1 MIGRYPRV
9 RRASRG
15 GPAVPDS
22 PVQLATNQVPPLA
35 GHDLAAAAGS
45 AAIIEQARLAN
56 VHPPVLHTHDRSG
69 HRIDEVEFHPAW
81 HMLMSRAVGAGLHGA
96 PWAPDAG
103 EHAHLHRAAGFYL
116 WTQTESGHLC
126 PISMTYAAVPV
137 IRQHPALAAAYC
149 PGLQS
154 TRYDFGLRPAR
165 SKLGLLAGMS
175 MTEKQGG
182 SDVRANTTTA
192 TPIGGSG
199 SAAGEY
205 RLAGHKWFTS
215 APMNDVFL
223 TLAQAPGGLTCFLLP
238 RVLPDGR
245 RNGLRLV
252 RLKDKLGNRSNASAE
267 IEYDDAIG
275 WRIGDEGRGAATIL
289 QMVTMTRVDCVL
301 GSAGQMRAALSE
313 AAFYAAH
320 RWAFGRPL
328 AEQPAMTGVLA
339 DLAVESWAS
348 TLTALRLG
356 SLVDRTAGAAAGAP
370 ATSGNGAAQDAA
382 LLRLALP
389 AAKFWV
395 CKRAVPMIAE
405 ALECLGGNGY
415 VESFPMAR
423 LLRESPLNGIW
434 EGSGTVSALDAVRA
448 LDRSPACAD
457 ALLTELG
464 GAGGA
469 HPAFDGAVT
478 RVKSLLSADP
488 DPASARTV
496 ASLIARLF
504 AAGLLL
510 QHAPAEVA
518 AVYCATR
525 LGDGGDRVF
534 GDLPPGFRLA
544 DIVAAATPTD

>member
-1 MIGRYPRV
+1 
-9 RRASRG
+9 
-15 GPAVPDS
+15 
-22 PVQLATNQVPPLA
+22 
-35 GHDLAAAAGS
+35 
-45 AAIIEQARLAN
+45 
-56 VHPPVLHTHDRSG
+56 
-69 HRIDEVEFHPAW
+69 
-81 HMLMSRAVGAGLHGA
+81 
-96 PWAPDAG
+96 
-103 EHAHLHRAAGFYL
+103 
-116 WTQTESGHLC
+116 
-126 PISMTYAAVPV
+126 
-137 IRQHPALAAAYC
+137 
-149 PGLQS
+149 
-154 TRYDFGLRPAR
+154 
-165 SKLGLLAGMS
+165 
-175 MTEKQGG
+175 
-182 SDVRANTTTA
+182 
-192 TPIGGSG
+192 
-199 SAAGEY
+199 
-205 RLAGHKWFTS
+205 
-215 APMNDVFL
+215 
-223 TLAQAPGGLTCFLLP
+223 
-238 RVLPDGR
+238 
-245 RNGLRLV
+245 
-252 RLKDKLGNRSNASAE
+252 
-267 IEYDDAIG
+267 
-275 WRIGDEGRGAATIL
+275 
-289 QMVTMTRVDCVL
+289 MTRVDCVL

-313 AAFYAAH
+313 AAFYAAR

-328 AEQPAMTGVLA
+328 AEQPAMIAVLA

-356 SLVDRTAGAAAGAP
+356 SLVDRTAGATAGAP
-370 ATSGNGAAQDAA
+370 ATSGSGAAQDAA
-382 LLRLALP
+382 LLRLALS

-434 EGSGTVSALDAVRA
+434 EGSGTVSALDTVRA

-510 QHAPAEVA
+510 QHAPSEVA

-544 DIVAAATPTD
+544 DIVAAATPMT